1 MASLAPRESTPFDS
15 HQAGV
20 PVRAVLLDLDG
31 TLLDTAPDLA
41 AAVNAMLAEQGLDSL
56 PEQAVRDFIGQGI
69 ARLVERSLVA
79 AGLPLPCERLEHAL
93 RAFGAHYARLN
104 GKASRPFPGVVEA
117 LERMRAAHL
126 RLACVTN
133 KAAAF
138 TAPLLEKTGLAQ
150 QLDAV
155 VTSDQVGA
163 RKPDPAPFL
172 HACKLL
178 QVTPAEAVVIGD
190 SANDA
195 EGARATG
202 CRVLLVTYGYSEG
215 RDVRSLD
222 ADGVV
227 ATLGEAADWLLS

>member
-1 MASLAPRESTPFDS
+1 MDSLAPRESTAFDS

-56 PEQAVRDFIGQGI
+56 PEQVVRNFIGRGI
-69 ARLVERSLVA
+69 TRLVERSLVA

-117 LERMRAAHL
+117 LERMHAANL
-126 RLACVTN
+126 KLACVTN
-133 KAAAF
+133 KASAF
-138 TAPLLEKTGLAQ
+138 TTPLLENTGLAPL
-150 QLDAV
+150 LDAV

-172 HACKLL
+172 HACKRL
-178 QVTPAEAVVIGD
+178 QLTPAEAVVIGD

-195 EGARATG
+195 EGARAAG
-202 CRVLLVTYGYSEG
+202 CKVLLVTYGYSEG
-215 RDVRSLD
+215 RDVRELD
-222 ADGVV
+222 QDGVV
-227 ATLGEAADWLLS
+227 ATLTEAADLLLR

>member
-1 MASLAPRESTPFDS
+1 VEVLAGTTK
-15 HQAGV
+15 
-20 PVRAVLLDLDG
+20 AVLLDLDG

-41 AAVNAMLAEQGLDSL
+41 AAINAMLAGQGLEPL
-56 PEQAVRDFIGQGI
+56 PESAVRDFIGQGI
-69 ARLVERSLVA
+69 PRLVERSLVA
-79 AGLPLPCERLEHAL
+79 AGLPLPCERLEPSL
-93 RAFGAHYARLN
+93 RDFGAHYRRLN
-104 GKASRPFPGVVEA
+104 GRASRPFPGVVEA
-117 LERMRAAHL
+117 LERMRAANL

-138 TAPLLEKTGLAQ
+138 TTPLLEKTGLAPL
-150 QLDAV
+150 LDAV

-178 QVTPAEAVVIGD
+178 QVTPAEAMVIGD

-195 EGARATG
+195 EGARAAG

-215 RDVRSLD
+215 RDVRELD
-222 ADGVV
+222 QDGVV
-227 ATLGEAADWLLS
+227 ATLAEAADLLLR